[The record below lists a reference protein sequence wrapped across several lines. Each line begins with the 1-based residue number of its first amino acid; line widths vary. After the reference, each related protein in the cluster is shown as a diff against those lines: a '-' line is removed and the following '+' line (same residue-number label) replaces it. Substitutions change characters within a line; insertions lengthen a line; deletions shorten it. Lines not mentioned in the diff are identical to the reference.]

1 MIEPQQAL
9 FGYILTELKEMGYSV
24 FDGEL
29 PKDETTYP
37 FIYLADSQTVDEA
50 RKDAVQGTVYQTI
63 HVWHDKVR
71 ERGTVSAIIYDIKTL
86 CRKLENESGWLLS
99 ECSSR
104 ILADNSTGR
113 TLMHGIIE
121 TGFKF

>member
-9 FGYILTELKEMGYSV
+9 FGYLLKELNGKGYSV
-24 FDGEL
+24 YDGTL
-29 PKDETTYP
+29 PADGTPYP

-50 RKDAVQGTVYQTI
+50 RKDAVQGTVYQSI
-63 HVWHDKVR
+63 HVWHDNPR

-99 ECSSR
+99 ECSSS
-104 ILADNSTGR
+104 ILADNSTGK
-113 TLMHGIIE
+113 TLMHGIIQ

>member
-50 RKDAVQGTVYQTI
+50 RKDAVQGTVYKTI